1 MSLAQ
6 FLSQLGG
13 AIGGQQMGNQMMP
26 GMPGMIGGFG
36 GGTFNVDGSQATPVQ
51 PSAPMQALT
60 GMEQI
65 QTPPDFMQQV
75 AQSQQMPMQQPQMQ
89 EAPRSPTSRFTGIRD
104 TLGQIGDYLLQ
115 ANDMAPIYGPRKAE
129 HQRREASA
137 ALSQYLGQIDPTIG
151 GIAQYDPQS
160 AIELLKLK
168 SRQQGQDPTALM
180 QNMEY
185 LRRLNPGMTD
195 AQLAEVAQ
203 YAIAAPR
210 MYGSPETGFTPD
222 PNYPFARSGAQPEG
236 GDLQDGATAT
246 NPQTGEKI
254 QYRNGAWIPMGGAS
268 GNAGGGFP

>member
-13 AIGGQQMGNQMMP
+13 LGGQQMGNQAMQKVPGFAGGLLDLEGLGSAPTINPADMVQTPANMMEQIRAVP
-26 GMPGMIGGFG
+26 ELRNPMAPAMPQQP
-36 GGTFNVDGSQATPVQ
+36 SQAT
-51 PSAPMQALT
+51 SK
-60 GMEQI
+60 
-65 QTPPDFMQQV
+65 
-75 AQSQQMPMQQPQMQ
+75 
-89 EAPRSPTSRFTGIRD
+89 FTGLRD

-115 ANDMAPIYGPRKAE
+115 ANDMRPIYAPRKAE
-129 HQRREASA
+129 YQRREASA

-160 AIELLKLK
+160 AIELLKMK
-168 SRQQGQDPTALM
+168 SKQQGQDPTALM

-222 PNYPFARSGAQPEG
+222 PNYPFTRAQPEG
-236 GDLQDGATAT
+236 GDLQEGATAT
-246 NPQTGEKI
+246 NPTTGEKI
-254 QYRNGAWIPMGGAS
+254 VFRNGAWVPMGGAS
-268 GNAGGGFP
+268 GNAGGGF

>member
-6 FLSQLGG
+6 FLSQ
-13 AIGGQQMGNQMMP
+13 IGGTGMGNQTMNAMP
-26 GMPGMIGGFG
+26 GMPGLIRGYDRSQDMAFD
-36 GGTFNVDGSQATPVQ
+36 NVPLTPSQQLTAMPD
-51 PSAPMQALT
+51 MQQ
-60 GMEQI
+60 QI
-65 QTPPDFMQQV
+65 QTPPDMMQQIER
-75 AQSQQMPMQQPQMQ
+75 AMPAMQQP
-89 EAPRSPTSRFTGIRD
+89 SPTSRFTGIRD

-129 HQRREASA
+129 FEQKQMSET
-137 ALSQYLGQIDPTIG
+137 LGQYLGQMDPTIA
-151 GIAQYDPQS
+151 GIAQQNPQM
-160 AIELLKLK
+160 ALKIMEMK
-168 SRQQGQDPTALM
+168 AKQSGGQDPTALM

-210 MYGSPETGFTPD
+210 MYGSPETGFAPD
-222 PNYPFARSGAQPEG
+222 PNYPFNRAQPEG

-254 QYRNGAWIPMGGAS
+254 VYRNGAWIPMGGAS